1 MTKHDSVNLPAT
13 VSWIDVTPF
22 LVAKD
27 KKARAIIRS
36 VTRQLASVGAEPA
49 PSTTV
54 ESIRHAGTNAARRC
68 STRIAVPLIFC
79 VNVLC
84 DFCAQGWTF
93 RTTSRRILAAVPA
106 NGGGVD
112 EEKRRVRIAHLVER
126 NAQLRQPS
134 VRRFIREME
143 RRRLHRGAWHSIF
156 SLMRDGRELALR
168 LAAGTDLPAGP
179 ARNRVLREAIDPYLQ
194 VVKAGARCE
203 FTGLELSDIWR
214 YFRHTWTT
222 TYQSTPG
229 RKVFLLVRDRAS
241 ANHPIIGIA
250 ALGSAI
256 VQLSVRDTW
265 IGWTAKQLVETI
277 RETPSAHWARWLD
290 DSVDHL
296 IRTIF
301 ISDFVKERRF
311 RRSDLRKSTMDII
324 ARLRALATTERKVHH
339 LYPARR
345 QHKNVG
351 RARSGVTWATQARSH
366 LFRSKRAIA
375 LAELLTARR
384 DLQGAGVK
392 RPSSAAWKSALA
404 SASVARAIAT
414 ILRYTKATHV
424 GVDMMDITVC
434 GAIAPY
440 NSLLGGKLV
449 SLLMA
454 SPAVRTEYARR
465 YRTAQ
470 SVIASSMAGRPVI
483 RRPQLV
489 LLGTTSLYGV
499 GASQYNRLKMP
510 AELAGGPP
518 GLTVAYEMLGQTAGY
533 GSYHFSQDTM
543 RALEL
548 LLGRLQRGRPVNS
561 IFGEGVNPKMRKVRS
576 ALDAVGFPSDLLLQH
591 GSPRIVYGICLAENF
606 REVLLGL
613 SRRAKYILPANETT
627 TGRLV
632 DFWCSRWLAKR
643 VERPEVI
650 ADVQR
655 HSTVYPVDHGAR
667 VALSDSPEELGP
679 LFASHNPSIPPIGR
693 RTDEPID
700 SGETDAA
707 SPPSVALRATTPL
720 GEQPAA
726 RLVRP

>member
-1 MTKHDSVNLPAT
+1 MTTHDSVNPPPT
-13 VSWIDVTPF
+13 VSWIDVTPI

-36 VTRQLASVGAEPA
+36 VTRQLASVGADPA

-54 ESIRHAGTNAARRC
+54 ETIRQTGTNAARQC
-68 STRIAVPLIFC
+68 STRIAIPLMFC

-84 DFCAQGWTF
+84 DFRVQGWTF

-112 EEKRRVRIAHLVER
+112 EEKRRVRTAHLVER
-126 NAQLRQPS
+126 NAQLRQPP
-134 VRRFIREME
+134 VRRFIRKME

-156 SLMRDGRELALR
+156 SLMRDGRDLAVK
-168 LAAGTDLPAGP
+168 LAAGADLPAGP
-179 ARNRVLREAIDPYLQ
+179 ARNRALRETIDPYLQ
-194 VVKAGARCE
+194 IVKTGARCE
-203 FTGLELSDIWR
+203 FTGLALSDIWR

-229 RKVFLLVRDRAS
+229 RKICFLVRDRAS
-241 ANHPIIGIA
+241 FNHSIIGIA
-250 ALGSAI
+250 ALGSPI

-265 IGWTAKQLVETI
+265 IGWTAKQVVETI
-277 RETPSAHWARWLD
+277 RETSSAHWATWLD

-301 ISDFVKERRF
+301 VSDFVKERRF
-311 RRSDLRKSTMDII
+311 RRSDLRKPTEEII
-324 ARLRALATTERKVHH
+324 AQLRTLATTERKMHH

-351 RARSGVTWATQARSH
+351 RPGSTWVAQARSH

-384 DLQGAGVK
+384 DLQAAGVK
-392 RPSSAAWKSALA
+392 RPSSAAWKSALV
-404 SASVARAIAT
+404 SPSVARAIAT

-434 GAIAPY
+434 GAVAPY

-510 AELAGGPP
+510 AELAGGAR
-518 GLTVAYEMLGQTAGY
+518 GRTVAYEMLGQTVGY

-543 RALEL
+543 KALEFV
-548 LLGRLQRGRPVNS
+548 LGRLQRGRPVNS
-561 IFGEGVNPKMRKVRS
+561 IFGEGVNPKLRKVRS

-591 GSPRIVYGICLAENF
+591 GSPRIVYGIRLAENF
-606 REVLLGL
+606 REVLFDL
-613 SRRAKYILPANETT
+613 SRRAQYILPANETA

-667 VALSDSPEELGP
+667 VVLSDSLEELEP
-679 LFASHNPSIPPIGR
+679 LFADHEPSVVSAGR
-693 RTDEPID
+693 RPDVPTD
-700 SGETDAA
+700 SGVASAA
-707 SPPSVALRATTPL
+707 SPTTAILQATRPL
-720 GEQPAA
+720 KAQPARRLA
-726 RLVRP
+726 RL